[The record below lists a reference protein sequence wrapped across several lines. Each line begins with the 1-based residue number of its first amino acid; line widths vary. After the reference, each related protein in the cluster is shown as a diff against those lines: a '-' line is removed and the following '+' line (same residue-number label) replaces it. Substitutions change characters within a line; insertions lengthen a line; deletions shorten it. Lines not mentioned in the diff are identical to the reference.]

1 MSRSEEKQHYRS
13 EEEEEETKNNK
24 QPSSF
29 LLHVFERAEMIE
41 KSIFTLTHTFSS
53 LLYVILLLLSL
64 SRWPWRMS
72 FSLSPLIVNVI
83 SSSFSLFSNLS
94 VYISLY
100 KYVCS
105 NFTIHLLRLVVSFLE
120 NDCIDS
126 RNVENKMIFKV
137 AVIFQFI
144 LKLLPLNKSKK

>member
-1 MSRSEEKQHYRS
+1 
-13 EEEEEETKNNK
+13 
-24 QPSSF
+24 
-29 LLHVFERAEMIE
+29 
-41 KSIFTLTHTFSS
+41 
-53 LLYVILLLLSL
+53 
-64 SRWPWRMS
+64 MS

-83 SSSFSLFSNLS
+83 SSSFSLFSSLS

-105 NFTIHLLRLVVSFLE
+105 NFSIHLLRLVVSFLE

-144 LKLLPLNKSKK
+144 LKLLPLNKSNVSVFICRFRSAYLDTQPREKLKQQYLNQFSTLHASLSPDLNKKSSFQIWQR